1 MRINQVIALLGLM
14 LACCVFLAL
23 HKLGFPDKI
32 KYGVALLSILF
43 VAMIW
48 STANLTLGGDDEEDE

>member
-1 MRINQVIALLGLM
+1 MRLNQLVAVLGLI
-14 LACCVFLAL
+14 LASCVFLVL

-32 KYGVALLSILF
+32 KYGTALLSILF

-48 STANLTLGGDDEEDE
+48 STAELTLGGDDEE

>member
-1 MRINQVIALLGLM
+1 MRIHQLVAILGLM
-14 LACCVFLAL
+14 LACCVFLVL

-32 KYGVALLSILF
+32 KYGTALLSILF

-48 STANLTLGGDDEEDE
+48 STASLTLGGDDEE